1 MKPREDLQ
9 VIQRVA
15 ARLSEE
21 ERVKALLL
29 KLRKGADASVSM
41 RQLILVMGY
50 LGGWTIE
57 DFIGLVPQQKEGE
70 HSADGSDNAVTTQ
83 RIYQQLKSDEVRSL
97 PANPTR
103 GTHYVMDVK
112 EPKTGYKPE
121 YQYVE
126 YLGWVGKDGIRFT
139 SPEGRIFELL
149 PGKYSSPSDPYKM
162 SIYYVRDWLKKDTN
176 FYRQVSDKL
185 NMPTYEEEKGER
197 KPRTRDNTGTCPC
210 CFRNIKL
217 VSRGGGEEDYYMVLH
232 GYRRPGWGSTV
243 GRCWG
248 VGFPPFE
255 LSPKGTQS
263 LLKEHLEP
271 ALESAEKELRRCK
284 AGEVDKL
291 YNERSQKWV
300 TEETEG
306 PGHWKHLLEVHEV
319 NTENK
324 VKYLKRDIE
333 SLEKLIRGWKKQ
345 PLPKEG
351 DPIKDPPRFLM

>member
-1 MKPREDLQ
+1 MSSREDLP
-9 VIQRVA
+9 IIKRVA

-21 ERVKALLL
+21 ERVKVLLL

-41 RQLILVMGY
+41 RQLILVMGH

-57 DFIGLVPQQKEGE
+57 DFIGLVPQQEEGH
-70 HSADGSDNAVTTQ
+70 HSADGSDNAATIR
-83 RIYQQLKSDEVRSL
+83 RIYQQLKSNEVKSL

-139 SPEGRIFELL
+139 SPEGKVFELL
-149 PGKYSSPSDPYKM
+149 PNQYSNPSDPYKM
-162 SIYYVRDWLKKDTN
+162 SIYHVTDWLKRDTH

-185 NMPTYEEEKGER
+185 EMPTYEEEKGER

-217 VSRGGGEEDYYMVLH
+217 KSRGGEEDYLMVLH

-248 VGFPPFE
+248 VDFPPFE
-255 LSPKGTQS
+255 LSPKGTQM

-291 YNERSQKWV
+291 YNERSQKWI